1 VYPVLLRNWYDD
13 CFQRPEA
20 VPVYS
25 SSMKTIREHAGQG
38 PVRKTTKGGA
48 AMVYACAAVAA
59 LALKLKRQYQ
69 ALLGASDAYGRDK
82 TLTQQID
89 ALGLLIKELEDAVV
103 VLQVQLE
110 QDKDSAPMAEQG

>member
-1 VYPVLLRNWYDD
+1 M
-13 CFQRPEA
+13 E
-20 VPVYS
+20 
-25 SSMKTIREHAGQG
+25 
-38 PVRKTTKGGA
+38 
-48 AMVYACAAVAA
+48 YACAAVAA

-69 ALLGASDAYGRDK
+69 ALLSSSDAYGRDK

-110 QDKDSAPMAEQG
+110 QDQDSTPLGGQGQTNWNEGT